1 MKYRKYSDH
10 QEILDRS
17 HTTVPRITYHALCLM
32 FMTHKKLTIG
42 LALGAGAARGIAHIG
57 ILQRLETAGI
67 PIDYIAGSSTGA
79 LIGALYAS
87 GVSSQELQE
96 FALNITWSDLIA
108 PHPTLKSLV
117 SGKRLVK
124 LLQKHIRI
132 DRFEDLQ
139 IPLAVIVSDFETG
152 QSVPIT
158 EGELFPAILAS
169 CSIPLLF
176 PPVYLK
182 GRKYIDG
189 GFAAMIPVETVR
201 EMGVDIV
208 IACDVH
214 YNAQQ
219 IGKAGRH
226 FFSILFRLM
235 MLVLRNNARESK
247 NRADLAI
254 HVNASGIGLTHLS
267 KGKELIQRGIQATEA
282 ILPELQKLRVKKTK
296 EKLN

>member
-1 MKYRKYSDH
+1 MS
-10 QEILDRS
+10 
-17 HTTVPRITYHALCLM
+17 
-32 FMTHKKLTIG
+32 HKKITIG

-57 ILQRLETAGI
+57 ILQKLETAGI

-117 SGKRLVK
+117 SGKRMVK
-124 LLQKHIRI
+124 LLQKHSRV

-139 IPLAVIVSDFETG
+139 IPFAVVVSDFETG
-152 QSVPIT
+152 QSTPIT

-182 GRKYIDG
+182 SRKYIDG

-201 EMGVDIV
+201 QMGADIV

-214 YNAQQ
+214 HNAKQ

-235 MLVLRNNARESK
+235 ILVLRNNTQESK
-247 NRADLAI
+247 TRADLVI
-254 HVNASGIGLTHLS
+254 HVNASGIGLTHLN

-282 ILPELQKLRVKKTK
+282 VLPDLQKLRKMDAT
-296 EKLN
+296 